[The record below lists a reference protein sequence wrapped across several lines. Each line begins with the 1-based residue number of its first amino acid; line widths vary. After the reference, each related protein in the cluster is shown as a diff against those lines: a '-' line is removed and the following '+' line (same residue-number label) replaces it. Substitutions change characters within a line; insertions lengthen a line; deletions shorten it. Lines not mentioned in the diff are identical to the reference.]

1 MEPNVFQGEES
12 LVGKYTV
19 IVIDERQEAY
29 VNYTTPDNRD
39 YEFTVATDHGTSAVS
54 GVLRQCGFTI
64 DGFKTATILPF
75 KRPEVK

>member
-1 MEPNVFQGEES
+1 MEPNMFQGEEA
-12 LVGKYTV
+12 LIGKYV
-19 IVIDERQEAY
+19 VLLVEENQEAY
-29 VNYTTPDNRD
+29 VHYMTPDNRA
-39 YEFTVATDHGTSAVS
+39 YEFTVATDQGAGAVS